1 MRLRRFVQVAALLLA
16 LQLLLGGV
24 LLLRGFPYFGSRLV
38 NAAAWWEL
46 PVAAYHLPAI
56 QALSAAGLCCGFS
69 NGLVL
74 RSRVVGGH
82 IPMELPGTV
91 ILALTNWA
99 CWSGL
104 TLLFMALWWFRQ
116 RRQEQTPE
124 VPA

>member
-1 MRLRRFVQVAALLLA
+1 MARRFVQAIALLLA

-38 NAAAWWEL
+38 SAAAWWEL
-46 PVAAYHLPAI
+46 PLALYHLPAI
-56 QALSAAGLCCGFS
+56 QTLSAAGLCCGLS

-82 IPMELPGTV
+82 IPMELPGTL

-99 CWSGL
+99 CWSLL
-104 TLLFMALWWFRQ
+104 TLLGLAFWWYRQ
-116 RRQEQTPE
+116 RRASRPE
-124 VPA
+124 VTA